1 MRAHA
6 LPGGRLE
13 KLLDGSACLFFAGF
27 GLSLRAAATC
37 KTNSMPCTGSLYN
50 SVLVSVLY
58 AAPLARALSYVLVM
72 SFHRLP
78 AGSWTDAGVDMKF
91 RRTLLLCEGIF
102 TYSADVA

>member
-1 MRAHA
+1 M
-6 LPGGRLE
+6 LCQGGVWRSLAS
-13 KLLDGSACLFFAGF
+13 SACLSFAGF

-78 AGSWTDAGVDMKF
+78 AGSWTDAGVDMSLC
-91 RRTLLLCEGIF
+91 RTLLLCEGIF
-102 TYSADVA
+102 TCSADVA